1 MPIRPLACS
10 ALHLTLCASGRIAAS
25 RASSAPLTP
34 HVDYPPHLVRDAFP
48 SIAKLARPD
57 GEVPLAEGAG
67 DLPQR
72 GTADG
77 GGNAGDS
84 RQHDTLHP
92 LGNVAASERRS
103 PCPS

>member
-1 MPIRPLACS
+1 MPIGLLACS
-10 ALHLTLCASGRIAAS
+10 APLLTLCAAGRIAAP

-34 HVDYPPHLVRDAFP
+34 HVDYHPRLVSDAFP

-72 GTADG
+72 GAADG
-77 GGNAGDS
+77 GGDAGDS
-84 RQHDTLHP
+84 RQRDTLRP